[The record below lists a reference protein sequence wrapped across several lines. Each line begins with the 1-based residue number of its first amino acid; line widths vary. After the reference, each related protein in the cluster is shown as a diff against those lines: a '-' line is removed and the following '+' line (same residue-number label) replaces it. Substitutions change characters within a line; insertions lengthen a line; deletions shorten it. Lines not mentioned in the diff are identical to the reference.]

1 MALKKILHVVAL
13 VAVLAGGAVSLG
25 LMFNAGRNQNS
36 IFLIV
41 AFTSWV
47 SLPFIVLLVADII
60 SKRLPAFQTTL
71 YYLMLFITVFSL
83 ICYTGILNVPGTK
96 PAFKFLIVPLVSLL
110 LIGVVIY
117 IARSRSRSAPR
128 T

>member
-1 MALKKILHVVAL
+1 MKKILHLVAL

-25 LMFNAGRNQNS
+25 LMFNAGRNQSS

-60 SKRLPAFQTTL
+60 SKRWPAFQTTL

-83 ICYTGILNVPGTK
+83 ICYAEILNIPGTK

-110 LIGVVIY
+110 LIGIVIY
-117 IARSRSRSAPR
+117 IARSRPRSAPR